1 MQFMNLRFFSIGI
14 LTLVM
19 LGFADIATAG
29 DWYRWRGPNGNGIS
43 DETGWLAKWSDD
55 GPKRLWKARVG
66 TGFSSITISDGRA
79 YTMGNSGRGRGKEKD
94 TIFCFNAN
102 TGKTLWSHNYE
113 AKLDP
118 KYYDGGTSATPTID
132 GNHLYTLSKDG
143 LLICF
148 AAVDGK
154 VKWQKDVAKS
164 VKAKRPSWG
173 FASSPVVY
181 KDSLLVNVGT
191 YGTCV
196 DKNTGDIIWQTG
208 SDASGYSSMVKY
220 VREGQQEVV
229 LFAGEEVV
237 ALDPKTG
244 KKRWSYPWETKYGVN
259 SADPILLGE
268 MVFISSGYNRGCAL
282 LKVSSGKATK
292 IWENKNMCNHFN
304 ACVLIEGHLYG
315 FSGNTGRGT
324 LRCLEMATGKMK
336 WEEKSFGGFGALQA
350 IGQKLLIISNQG
362 ELVLAET
369 NPEEFTEISRAQVTG
384 PKCWTTPV
392 LSNGLVYCRN
402 SRGDLVCLDLRAK

>member
-1 MQFMNLRFFSIGI
+1 MNSRIISIGI
-14 LTLVM
+14 IALGLTFL
-19 LGFADIATAG
+19 ADMATAG
-29 DWYRWRGPNGNGIS
+29 DWHRWRGPNGNGIS

-55 GPKRLWKARVG
+55 GPKRLWKAKVG
-66 TGFSSITISDGRA
+66 TGFSSITVSDGRA
-79 YTMGNSGRGRGKEKD
+79 YTMGNSGRGRGKEQD
-94 TIFCFNAN
+94 TVFCFDAA
-102 TGKTLWSHNYE
+102 TGKELWSHSYG

-132 GNHLYTLSKDG
+132 GDRVYTLSKDG

-148 AAVDGK
+148 EAADGK
-154 VKWQKDVAKS
+154 VKWQKDVAKA
-164 VKAKRPSWG
+164 VKAKRPTWG
-173 FASSPVVY
+173 YASSPVIIN
-181 KDSLLVNVGT
+181 DALLVNVGT
-191 YGTCV
+191 YGTCL

-208 SDASGYSSMVKY
+208 GGASGYSSMVPY
-220 VREGQQEVV
+220 VRDGQREVV
-229 LFAGEEVV
+229 LFAAEEVV

-244 KKRWSYPWETKYGVN
+244 KKRWGYPWETKYGVN
-259 SADPILLGE
+259 SADPIMLGD
-268 MVFISSGYNRGCAL
+268 MVFISSGYDRGCAL
-282 LKVSSGKATK
+282 LKVAGGKATK

-304 ACVLIEGHLYG
+304 ACVLIDGHLYG

-362 ELVLAET
+362 ELVVADT
-369 NPEEFTEISRAQVTG
+369 NPDEFTEISRAQVTG

-392 LSNGLVYCRN
+392 LSNGRVYCRN
-402 SRGDLVCLDLRAK
+402 SRGDLICLDLSAK